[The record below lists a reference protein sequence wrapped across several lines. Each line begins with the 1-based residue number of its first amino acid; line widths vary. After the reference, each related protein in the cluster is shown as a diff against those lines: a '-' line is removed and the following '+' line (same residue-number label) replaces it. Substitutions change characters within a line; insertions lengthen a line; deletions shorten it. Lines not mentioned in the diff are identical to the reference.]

1 MYCNKC
7 GKQVP
12 EASIYCSNCG
22 ANIGLSNDPIRE
34 GMKSF
39 GINENQSVKNE
50 SATDMGEIIK
60 GIFAILGVIILNGIF
75 LTVTYFTTPSL
86 VKGYIGWF
94 HLSDD
99 STRTHDG
106 WYILIYIIPIIL
118 WHWSNDKIFDWF
130 DDFKSSSLENI
141 SFFTY
146 LLIFIPIV
154 PTIIGL
160 YFYFLNQNE
169 NLPITI
175 QNVGLYVLSFIS
187 CWLYYWIKNTD

>member
-7 GKQVP
+7 GKQAP

-50 SATDMGEIIK
+50 SVTDLGEIIE
-60 GIFAILGVIILNGIF
+60 GIFSLLGVIILNGIF

-86 VKGYIGWF
+86 VKAYVGMIY
-94 HLSDD
+94 LRDD
-99 STRTHDG
+99 SDHKYDG
-106 WYILIYIIPIIL
+106 WYILIYIIPILL
-118 WHWSNDKIFDWF
+118 WQWSNDKIFDWF
-130 DDFKSSSLENI
+130 DDLKSSSLENI

-154 PTIIGL
+154 PTIIS
-160 YFYFLNQNE
+160 FYFLTQNE

-175 QNVGLYVLSFIS
+175 QNVGIYILSFIS
-187 CWLYYWIKNTD
+187 CWIYYWIKNSD